1 MEVPL
6 PARGMVYFMESSVE
20 ISWFKGSPHVRK
32 PPIFQCD
39 KTLLR
44 ARHSIWRM
52 FWRSLFHRI
61 HGAAIYG
68 NIYHHLPSIYL
79 IYPIYVSINIP
90 APWIR
95 HGYLAAFWHLC
106 ACDSASLCRVDVSS
120 LCREP
125 GESLMADWNFEI
137 IRQCVQKRVPRSS
150 KSSPGLLGLKH
161 IKKPMVWGY
170 PHLSFALHMLLL
182 VEGGVPGS
190 IDWWRLWL
198 VVIITDVA
206 APRPADARVSRGRS
220 LQHWQH

>member
-161 IKKPMVWGY
+161 I
-170 PHLSFALHMLLL
+170 
-182 VEGGVPGS
+182 
-190 IDWWRLWL
+190 
-198 VVIITDVA
+198 
-206 APRPADARVSRGRS
+206 
-220 LQHWQH
+220 